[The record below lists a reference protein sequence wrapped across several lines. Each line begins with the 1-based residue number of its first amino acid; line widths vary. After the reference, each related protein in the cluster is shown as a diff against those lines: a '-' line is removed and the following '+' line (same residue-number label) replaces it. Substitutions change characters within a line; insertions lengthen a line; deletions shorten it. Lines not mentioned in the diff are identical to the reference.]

1 MGRQLKKIT
10 RKRRFFVNYFV
21 VSLILMILVCLIIM
35 FFRHGLYNMAN
46 NMMGITTKQFDFC
59 VINFMT
65 MWKLLIIQ
73 FTLAPAIAYLWLE
86 KHEEYKNE
94 TDEYENRRM

>member
-1 MGRQLKKIT
+1 MSKQLKKIT

-21 VSLILMILVCLIIM
+21 VSLVLMVLACLIVM
-35 FFRHGLYNMAN
+35 LFRHGLYNMAN
-46 NMMGITTKQFDFC
+46 AMMNMTHKQFDFC

-86 KHEEYKNE
+86 NHKEYQNE
-94 TDEYENRRM
+94 TSEYENRRM